1 MVKKVKEREREDKVR
16 KNSNFSTKKEINTN
30 LPENHQEKKEVSLSF
45 GRNQDLR
52 KNQDQKILLS
62 LIVGSQKQKRL

>member
-45 GRNQDLR
+45 GQNQDLR